1 MIAERQPES
10 PWDLIDAVP
19 VVNLDNRPERWEK
32 FLSSANGMLP
42 EDKMFRFSAS
52 LGSAIPGYGTAPWFK
67 GKPTDSR
74 WAGKA
79 GCTLS
84 HQRIMAKAKEQG
96 WEMLLILEDD
106 ADFSETD
113 KDELAAVL
121 WEVLSK
127 RSSWDICFLGFSKTR
142 GPSRPSGKA
151 AKRDIFEITG
161 CGTTHAYLV
170 NAKARNWLVDQLPSE
185 KSIWPWIA
193 KHRVID
199 RWYSWNLS
207 LKLKV
212 LAVSPSIITQATGFS
227 DLVGKNVDYSSVFPG
242 KVTRFASNGISF
254 HLERSWWRARGISTL
269 LHDSIRYLIKCEKG
283 F

>member
-1 MIAERQPES
+1 MKAERQSES
-10 PWDLIDAVP
+10 PWDPIDAVP

-32 FLSSANGMLP
+32 FLASANGIVP
-42 EDKMFRFSAS
+42 ADKMFRFSAS
-52 LGSAIPGYGTAPWFK
+52 LGTAIPGYGTAPWFK

-74 WAGKA
+74 WAGRA

-84 HQRIMAKAKEQG
+84 HHRIMAKAKEQG

-121 WEVLSK
+121 REVFSK
-127 RSSWDICFLGFSKTR
+127 RTSWDICYLGFSKTR
-142 GPSRPSGKA
+142 GPSRFAGTA
-151 AKRDIFEITG
+151 AKRDLFEITG

-170 NAKARNWLVDQLPSE
+170 NAKAINWLVDQLPSE

-207 LKLKV
+207 QKMKV

-227 DLVGKNVDYSSVFPG
+227 DLVGSNVDYSSEFPG
-242 KVTRFASNGISF
+242 KVIRVTGNGIAF
-254 HLERSWWRARGISTL
+254 YFERLWWRVRGITTL
-269 LHDSIRYLIKCEKG
+269 LHDSIRYCMKCKKG

>member
-1 MIAERQPES
+1 MMSAQQNDS

-32 FLSSANGMLP
+32 FLASAKGMLP
-42 EDKMFRFSAS
+42 ADKMFRFSAS

-74 WAGKA
+74 WAGRA

-84 HQRIMAKAKEQG
+84 HQRIMAEAREQG
-96 WEMLLILEDD
+96 WDMLLILEDD
-106 ADFSETD
+106 ADFSQTD
-113 KDELAAVL
+113 EEELAAVL
-121 WEVLSK
+121 REVLAV
-127 RSSWDICFLGFSKTR
+127 RSSWDICYLGFSKTR
-142 GPSRPSGKA
+142 GPSRPVGTEG
-151 AKRDIFEITG
+151 KRDVFEITG

-170 NAKARNWLVDQLPSE
+170 NAKARDWLVDKLPSE
-185 KSIWPWIA
+185 KTTWPWIA

-199 RWYSWNLS
+199 RWYSWNLA

-227 DLVGKNVDYSSVFPG
+227 DLVGSDVDYNSEFPG
-242 KVTRFASNGISF
+242 KVVRVTGNPIAFR
-254 HLERSWWRARGISTL
+254 LERLWWRVRGLTTL
-269 LHDSIRYLIKCEKG
+269 LHDSIRYQMKRRKG